1 MNNKNIDRSSALEL
15 LKKHISDEM
24 LRHHSLMVA
33 EAMAAYAQKLG
44 ENSDFWYVTGLL
56 HDLDWQSHPE
66 EHPFKAVNDWLK
78 DYPNELKRAILA
90 HAPGITKVEARTAI
104 ERYLFACDE
113 ICGLMNAVALMRPNR
128 FVDMKVKSVTKKIKD
143 KSFAANISR
152 EDIKQGFLLINK
164 TPTEHIEFLINVFRN
179 W

>member
-1 MNNKNIDRSSALEL
+1 MNKNEIDRASALTL
-15 LKKHISDEM
+15 MRKYISDEM

-33 EAMAAYAQKLG
+33 EAMAAYANNLKEDVEL
-44 ENSDFWYVTGLL
+44 WYITGLL
-56 HDLDWQSHPE
+56 HDLDWQKYPN

-78 DYPNELKRAILA
+78 DYPNELRQAILA
-90 HAPGITKVEARTAI
+90 HAPGITKMQPEKPI
-104 ERYLFACDE
+104 DRYLFACDE

-143 KSFAANISR
+143 KSFAANVSR

-164 TPTEHIEFLINVFRN
+164 TPAEHIEFLINVFRS

>member
-1 MNNKNIDRSSALEL
+1 MNEIKIDRASALALME
-15 LKKHISDEM
+15 KHISDEM

-33 EAMAAYAQKLG
+33 EAMAAYAKALK
-44 ENSDFWYVTGLL
+44 EDIDLWYVTGLL
-56 HDLDWQSHPE
+56 HDLDWQTHPQ

-78 DYPNELKRAILA
+78 DYPQELKQAILT
-90 HAPGITKVEARTAI
+90 HAPGITKLKAQTLI

-128 FVDMKVKSVTKKIKD
+128 FADMKVKSVTKKIKD
-143 KSFAANISR
+143 KSFAANVSR
-152 EDIKQGFLLINK
+152 KDIKEGFLLIDK
-164 TPTEHIEFLINVFRN
+164 QPAEHIEFLIKVFKN